1 MDILKENE
9 SFDVI
14 LMDSLSNLSAGDQ
27 AQREFLEH
35 RGWNLPEFTRSGVSF
50 KPLDYRGV
58 QTERGSFGVVEL
70 REWRIFDS
78 LCREYNP
85 QMIAS

>member
-1 MDILKENE
+1 MVILKGNE

-27 AQREFLEH
+27 AQRKFLVH
-35 RGWNLPEFTRSGVSF
+35 RGWNLPDFTRSGVGF

-58 QTERGSFGVVEL
+58 QTERSSLGVEEF
-70 REWRIFDS
+70 RERRIFDS
-78 LCREYNP
+78 LCREYKH
-85 QMIAS
+85 QIIES